1 MKRTLI
7 YIATLWAA
15 FACTASEPEI
25 RTGDLLF
32 EVGATSEMSGAIT
45 AATGDDSPLNFT
57 HVGIAITCEEADS
70 VLEATSNGGVRMTS
84 LDEFLK
90 NASRINDRPA
100 VVAMRLS
107 DTTVV
112 AASVARARSFRGLP
126 YDYSYRPNNA
136 KMYCSELVWECF
148 LAADDSTHLFRSRPM
163 TFRAAD
169 GSMPDYW
176 TRHFAALGMAV
187 PEGVAGTNPNDMA
200 EDPAVRIVW
209 RWYD

>member
-57 HVGIAITCEEADS
+57 HVGIAITCEGADS

-107 DTTVV
+107 DTTGV
-112 AASVARARSFRGLP
+112 AASVARGAKLQGTPLRLLLPPGQWTLLLQRTDLGELSHAGRGADLSGP
-126 YDYSYRPNNA
+126 VDEFPSYRRDDA
-136 KMYCSELVWECF
+136 RLLDGVVRT
-148 LAADDSTHLFRSRPM
+148 AGRADSR
-163 TFRAAD
+163 R
-169 GSMPDYW
+169 
-176 TRHFAALGMAV
+176 
-187 PEGVAGTNPNDMA
+187 
-200 EDPAVRIVW
+200 
-209 RWYD
+209 

>member
-57 HVGIAITCEEADS
+57 HVGIAITCEGADS
-70 VLEATSNGGVRMTS
+70 VLEATSNGRVRMTS

-90 NASRINDRPA
+90 NAARINGRPA
-100 VVAMRLS
+100 VMAMRLS
-107 DTTVV
+107 DTTGV

-126 YDYSYRPNNA
+126 YDYSYRPDNGRF
-136 KMYCSELVWECF
+136 YCSELIWESYRTPDGERIF
-148 LAADDSTHLFRSRPM
+148 PARPM
-163 TFRAAD
+163 NFRATD
-169 GSMPDYW
+169 GTMPAFW
-176 TRHFAALGMAV
+176 VELFERLGEPI
-187 PEGVAGTNPNDMA
+187 PEGEPGTNPNDMA
-200 EDPAVRIVW
+200 HDPHLKEVS
-209 RWYD
+209 RWF